1 MKADVDDYL
10 KVPYFDTDYLNN
22 LNICISFSV
31 YFPLWVWFLCLYSGV
46 NTLLTFWLMSIVNP
60 FNCIWTIFADG
71 PTRFLISEWTEAE
84 IAPSTQW
91 GCFCWYPLQCTTD
104 QFSCALCR
112 NAGILEFWSVMPSG
126 FLFSRIS
133 LLFYVTETKPIK
145 LCDFWN
151 IIVVCCWYI
160 LSICTSVSFHLET
173 RSWFVVAE

>member
-112 NAGILEFWSVMPSG
+112 NAGILEFWTVLRLVFCFLEFHFCLMLRRLNLLNSVIFG
-126 FLFSRIS
+126 I
-133 LLFYVTETKPIK
+133 LL
-145 LCDFWN
+145 
-151 IIVVCCWYI
+151 
-160 LSICTSVSFHLET
+160 
-173 RSWFVVAE
+173 WFVVDIYYQFVLLFPFI

>member
-10 KVPYFDTDYLNN
+10 KVPYFDSDYLNN

-46 NTLLTFWLMSIVNP
+46 NTLLTFWLMSILNP

-112 NAGILEFWSVMPSG
+112 NAGILEFWTVLRLVIC
-126 FLFSRIS
+126 FLECHFCLMLRRLN
-133 LLFYVTETKPIK
+133 LLNCVIFG
-145 LCDFWN
+145 
-151 IIVVCCWYI
+151 I
-160 LSICTSVSFHLET
+160 LL
-173 RSWFVVAE
+173 WFVVDIYYQFVLPFPFI